1 MNDNKLIWH
10 KYPNDKPD
18 RECSCFVTIKRGK
31 SRYVDI
37 STFYIDDNE
46 FYDFYDSQVIAWA
59 YAEPYCDND
68 SIWNTYPEKKPSE
81 SNVYLVTYKGFLG
94 NLVKLFWWFLE
105 DSKFDRIDEKAIS
118 WAELPDPYKEEE

>member
-18 RECSCFVTIKRGK
+18 RESRCFVTVKHGK
-31 SRYVDI
+31 SRYVEV
-37 STFYIDDNE
+37 TTYYLDDKQ
-46 FYDFYDSQVIAWA
+46 FDDFYDSQVIAWA

-68 SIWNTYPEKKPSE
+68 SNWNAYPDNTPIE
-81 SNVYLVTYKGFLG
+81 SNYYFVTFEGPFG
-94 NLVKLFWWFLE
+94 ITTEIFWWQLE
-105 DSKFDRIDEKAIS
+105 ELKFDMFDKSVMA

>member
-10 KYPNDKPD
+10 KYPNDKPY
-18 RECSCFVTIKRGK
+18 RESRCFVTVKHGK
-31 SRYVDI
+31 SRYVEV
-37 STFYIDDNE
+37 TTYYLDDKQ
-46 FYDFYDSQVIAWA
+46 FDDFYDSQVIAWA

-94 NLVKLFWWFLE
+94 NLVKLFWWQLE
-105 DSKFDRIDEKAIS
+105 ELKFDMLDKSVIA
-118 WAELPDPYKEEE
+118 WAELPEPYKEEE